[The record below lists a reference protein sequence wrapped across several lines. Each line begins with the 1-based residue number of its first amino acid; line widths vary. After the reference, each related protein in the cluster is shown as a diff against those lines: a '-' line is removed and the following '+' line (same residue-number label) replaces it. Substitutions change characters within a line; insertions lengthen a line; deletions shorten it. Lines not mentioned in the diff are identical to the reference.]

1 MKNYNK
7 PIIKID
13 NIILEDV
20 ILISTNDKTLDWNVN
35 TDVDEEL

>member
-35 TDVDEEL
+35 TDVDEKL

>member
-1 MKNYNK
+1 MKKYNK

-13 NIILEDV
+13 NIILEDI

>member
-1 MKNYNK
+1 MKKYNK

-20 ILISTNDKTLDWNVN
+20 ILISTNNKTLDWNVN

>member
-20 ILISTNDKTLDWNVN
+20 ILISTNDKMLDWNVN

>member
-20 ILISTNDKTLDWNVN
+20 ILISTNDKTLDWNIN

>member
-1 MKNYNK
+1 MKKYNK

-20 ILISTNDKTLDWNVN
+20 ILISTSDKTLDWNVN

>member
-1 MKNYNK
+1 MKNYNR
-7 PIIKID
+7 PIVKID

-20 ILISTNDKTLDWNVN
+20 ILISTNDKMLDWNVN

>member
-13 NIILEDV
+13 NIILKDV

>member
-1 MKNYNK
+1 MKKYNK
-7 PIIKID
+7 SIIKID

>member
-20 ILISTNDKTLDWNVN
+20 ILISTNDKMLDWNVN
-35 TDVDEEL
+35 TDVDEVL